1 MKQILS
7 WRFGGLARFKANWME
22 LSRTILS
29 IEKDATQLWDTGY
42 EWTWQQCKKKNDP
55 EIIKGHCN

>member
-42 EWTWQQCKKKNDP
+42 EWTWQQCKKKM
-55 EIIKGHCN
+55 IQK